1 MQNGRRVTPPMESP
15 VHQKAWQMDLDYRM
29 GPAFERSRSV
39 AEEPEK
45 VAPNSIGFMVDI
57 TIVNGGYNNL

>member
-1 MQNGRRVTPPMESP
+1 
-15 VHQKAWQMDLDYRM
+15 MDLDYRM